1 MNTALKNESEK
12 DLYLHQNKAIHKA
25 RTQISMS
32 LEGCRELAKQIG
44 GKPSISSL
52 SLKERWDLIEDLK
65 LKGAR
70 VYNPSLGKDS
80 ATLNQTNNPHVKPK
94 DVYPL
99 RLAEWKKRFPGTR
112 PGFASSEQLAWIHAL
127 WELDFD
133 DGRAGKN
140 GIRGFIYRQTKNLEN
155 GPVSDLAFL
164 RSNHVAA
171 VMMPL
176 LAKARENIN
185 QQ

>member
-1 MNTALKNESEK
+1 MNTALKKESEE
-12 DLYLHQNKAIHKA
+12 DLYLRQNRTIHKA

-32 LEGCRELAKQIG
+32 LDGCRELAKQIG
-44 GKPSISSL
+44 GNPSISSL
-52 SLKERWDLIEDLK
+52 SLKERWDLIEELK

-70 VYNPSLGKDS
+70 IYNPSLGKNS
-80 ATLNQTNNPHVKPK
+80 TLSQTNKPNVKPK

-99 RLAEWKKRFPGTR
+99 RLAQWKKRFPGTR

-140 GIRGFIYRQTKNLEN
+140 GIRGFIYRQTKNLKN

-176 LAKARENIN
+176 LVKAHENIN